1 MQDSSRGSTLLSRLT
16 LGRLQTP
23 GRDKQAAPKGAA
35 VSSSTRVE
43 RAGGGSPQ
51 HAAPSHER
59 RCAEKAL
66 QASERGWCIAFFALL
81 PVLGLWVWWLAG
93 KQSGQGAALDDLFGR
108 YLFLRVVPV
117 T

>member
-1 MQDSSRGSTLLSRLT
+1 M
-16 LGRLQTP
+16 
-23 GRDKQAAPKGAA
+23 
-35 VSSSTRVE
+35 
-43 RAGGGSPQ
+43 
-51 HAAPSHER
+51 
-59 RCAEKAL
+59 

>member
-1 MQDSSRGSTLLSRLT
+1 MQDRSRGSTLLSRLT

-23 GRDKQAAPKGAA
+23 GRDQQAAPKGAA
-35 VSSSTRVE
+35 GSSSTRVE

-59 RCAEKAL
+59 RRAEKAL
-66 QASERGWCIAFFALL
+66 QASERGWCIAFCALL
-81 PVLGLWVWWLAG
+81 PVLGLWVWWLARM
-93 KQSGQGAALDDLFGR
+93 QSGQGAALHGLSGR
-108 YLFLRVVPV
+108 YLFLHVVPF